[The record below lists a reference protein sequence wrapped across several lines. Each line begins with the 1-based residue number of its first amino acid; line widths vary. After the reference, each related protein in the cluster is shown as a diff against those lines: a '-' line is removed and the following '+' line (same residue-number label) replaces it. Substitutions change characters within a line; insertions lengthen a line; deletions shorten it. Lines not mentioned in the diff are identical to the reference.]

1 MNDLNVRYSDKC
13 VIVRQRND
21 DSDKGDL
28 FSCTFVIKRPVCV
41 KIVEVEQQVIIGVI
55 EAE

>member
-41 KIVEVEQQVIIGVI
+41 KIVEVEQQVIIGGN
-55 EAE
+55 